1 MPLYGDTRCPS
12 KSLRRTI
19 SAALFLLFLCLPA
32 VHAQKHEDFD
42 QYRLRLQ
49 GGWFYST
56 PSGTIQG
63 QGDTVPVDFQKDL
76 GFNSYSTF
84 IGGLD
89 WKFTRKNHFLLD
101 ASRFNSS
108 HETVL
113 QRTITFQG
121 QTFEAGLQTHGEL
134 DAIFLSPG
142 YQYDIIRRK
151 RGHLGIGI
159 HFNTFDT
166 SAKISADAQVTGD
179 GTHYEA
185 RSASGSFIAPI
196 PVAGPQYRVYLTDSP
211 RLFVEGDVYGMYFF
225 GYGNYVSLAD
235 NIGFAVGKHINV
247 KAGYALASRLIV
259 NAQTDRIGI
268 HMTQKGATA
277 GLEFSF

>member
-1 MPLYGDTRCPS
+1 MPLYGNSR
-12 KSLRRTI
+12 SLSNSVRRAI
-19 SAALFLLFLCLPA
+19 PAALFLLLGFIPA
-32 VHAQKHEDFD
+32 IHAQKHEDFD
-42 QYRLRLQ
+42 QYRLRLS
-49 GGWFYST
+49 GEWFYST

-84 IGGLD
+84 GTGLD
-89 WKFTRKNHFLLD
+89 WKFTRKNHFLID
-101 ASRFNSS
+101 FSRFNSS
-108 HETVL
+108 NQKVL
-113 QRTITFQG
+113 ERTITFQG
-121 QTFEAGLQTHGEL
+121 QTFEAGLQTQGQL
-134 DAIFLSPG
+134 NALFISPG

-166 SAKISADAQVTGD
+166 SAKISAQAQVTGD
-179 GTHYEA
+179 GTQYA
-185 RSASGSFIAPI
+185 AKSASGSFIAPI
-196 PVAGPQYRVYLTDSP
+196 PVAGPQYRLYLTNSP
-211 RLFVEGDVYGMYFF
+211 RLFVEGEVYGMYFF
-225 GYGNYVSLAD
+225 GYGNYLQLAD
-235 NIGFAVGKHINV
+235 SIGYSVGKHV
-247 KAGYALASRLIV
+247 SLKAGYQLASRLII

>member
-1 MPLYGDTRCPS
+1 M
-12 KSLRRTI
+12 I
-19 SAALFLLFLCLPA
+19 
-32 VHAQKHEDFD
+32 HAQKHEDFD
-42 QYRLRLQ
+42 QYRLRLS
-49 GGWFYST
+49 GEWFYST

-84 IGGLD
+84 GTGLD
-89 WKFTRKNHFLLD
+89 WKFTRKNHLLID
-101 ASRFNSS
+101 FSRFNSS
-108 HETVL
+108 HETIL

-121 QTFEAGLQTHGEL
+121 QTFEAGLQTQGQL
-134 DAIFLSPG
+134 DALFISPG

-166 SAKISADAQVTGD
+166 SAKISAQAQVTGD
-179 GTHYEA
+179 GTQYA
-185 RSASGSFIAPI
+185 AKSASGSFIAPI
-196 PVAGPQYRVYLTDSP
+196 PVAGPQYRVYLTNSP
-211 RLFVEGDVYGMYFF
+211 RLFVDGNVYGMYFF
-225 GYGNYVSLAD
+225 GYGNFVSLAD
-235 NIGFAVGKHINV
+235 SIGYSVGKHV
-247 KAGYALASRLIV
+247 SLTAGYALASRLIV

-268 HMTQKGATA
+268 HLTQKGATA

>member
-1 MPLYGDTRCPS
+1 M
-12 KSLRRTI
+12 LR
-19 SAALFLLFLCLPA
+19 
-32 VHAQKHEDFD
+32 AQKHEDFD
-42 QYRLRLQ
+42 QYRLRLS

-63 QGDTVPVDFQKDL
+63 EGDTVPVDFQKDL

-84 IGGLD
+84 GTGLD

-101 ASRFNSS
+101 FSRFNSS
-108 HETVL
+108 NQKVL
-113 QRTITFQG
+113 RRTITFQG
-121 QTFEAGLQTHGEL
+121 QTFEAGLQTQGQL
-134 DAIFLSPG
+134 DALFISPG

-166 SAKISADAQVTGD
+166 SAKISAQAQVTGD
-179 GTHYEA
+179 GTQYDA
-185 RSASGSFIAPI
+185 KSASGSFIGA
-196 PVAGPQYRVYLTDSP
+196 DSGRRAAVP
-211 RLFVEGDVYGMYFF
+211 SCTPSNLPGFFVEGDVYGMYFF
-225 GYGNYVSLAD
+225 GYGNYVSLED
-235 NIGFAVGKHINV
+235 SIGYSVGKHISL